1 MKIIGW
7 KHYICEHI
15 KLVRLLKLDDPAKKN
30 KRNENRQMEAIIN
43 VNRSTPSKT
52 SETVGTG
59 QIGK

>member
-1 MKIIGW
+1 MRLV
-7 KHYICEHI
+7 
-15 KLVRLLKLDDPAKKN
+15 KLVWPWQRRTKEK